1 MPECFSSTTVVTSP
15 FFCLSIIFTT
25 SSYAMTNQGNSTF
38 TITSII
44 IPLSNMRKF
53 FSKFLLLRLLA
64 QANEQS
70 LRFSICY
77 QFEFLGIFPLFLIV
91 QSSYMY
97 AFNSLFGIRSEPSYR
112 GWLLLEFVYSYHM
125 PRASFR
131 SIS

>member
-44 IPLSNMRKF
+44 ILLSNMRKF

-64 QANEQS
+64 QANAQS

-77 QFEFLGIFPLFLIV
+77 QFLFLIV

-97 AFNSLFGIRSEPSYR
+97 AFNSLCGIRSEPSYR

>member
-77 QFEFLGIFPLFLIV
+77 QFLFLIV

-97 AFNSLFGIRSEPSYR
+97 AFNSLCGIRSEPSYR